1 MQKILVI
8 EDNGTIRN
16 ALRIL
21 LEMQNY
27 YVEEAID
34 GIDGLDKFDDTY
46 SLIIVDIMMPQL
58 SGIEV
63 CKKIREMSNVPV
75 LFLTAK
81 SSENDIALG
90 LDVGGDD
97 YLVKPFSNTE
107 LLARIKAMIRRHILY
122 NKKDNIINDDRIEES
137 GVVLY
142 INQNHV
148 EVDGSDIKLTDKEY
162 GILKFLIENPG
173 KVFSNKEIYE
183 AVWNEM
189 FMHNS
194 ENTIM
199 VHIKNLRNKLSKVGK
214 TGLISTVWGRGYKFE
229 R

>member
-183 AVWNEM
+183 AVWKEM

>member
-46 SLIIVDIMMPQL
+46 SLVIVDIMMPQL

-142 INQNHV
+142 INQKHV
-148 EVDGSDIKLTDKEY
+148 EVDGSDIELTDKEY

>member
-46 SLIIVDIMMPQL
+46 SLVIVDIMMPQL

-183 AVWNEM
+183 AVWKEM

>member
-122 NKKDNIINDDRIEES
+122 TKKDNIINDDRIEES

-183 AVWNEM
+183 AVWKEM

>member
-34 GIDGLDKFDDTY
+34 GIDGLNKFDDAY
-46 SLIIVDIMMPQL
+46 SLVIVDIMMPQL

-183 AVWNEM
+183 AVWKEM